1 MMWLP
6 ADHVAELERQ
16 LEAAQQ
22 DLARLASENDSIMDI
37 SNALAAEKRRGF
49 RRQDAAGA
57 EGKSRPM
64 TVSKCTGHWKHNQR
78 NDMPCQDMCYR
89 SATLP

>member
-1 MMWLP
+1 MMWVP
-6 ADHVAELERQ
+6 ADRVAELERQ

-22 DLARLASENDSIMDI
+22 DMARLASENDSLMDI

-57 EGKSRPM
+57 EGKPGPM
-64 TVSKCTGHWKHNQR
+64 IMSKCTGHWKPHQQS
-78 NDMPCQDMCYR
+78 DMP
-89 SATLP
+89 